1 MENNLDFNMLST
13 LFDQLYNILPTILWA
28 VFFIFLGWV
37 VYKLIILLIRSVLKL
52 SKVDRLSAKINE
64 VDFLEK
70 SSFKID
76 VGKIILFF
84 VKCFVIL
91 ILLIMGADM
100 LGLTAVSDVA
110 GQLITYL
117 PRFLSGVV
125 ILAIGIVIATFIKN
139 TIQCMLR
146 SFDLSGSKFI
156 SGLAFYI
163 ILIIATI
170 TALNQIG
177 VNTDIVTNNILILL
191 GAFLAAFTIA
201 LGLGSKD
208 IVYRL
213 ILGFYTRKNFE
224 AGMRIRVDGVEG
236 VIVLIDNISLVIAME
251 DKKVVFPIKNI
262 TNRNIEILHENP

>member
-1 MENNLDFNMLST
+1 MENNLDFNILRT
-13 LFDQLYNILPTILWA
+13 FLDQLYDILPKILWT

-37 VYKLIILLIRSVLKL
+37 IYKLIILLIRSVLKL
-52 SKVDRLSAKINE
+52 SKIDRLSAKINE
-64 VDFLEK
+64 ADFLEK

-76 VGKIILFF
+76 VSRIILFF
-84 VKCFVIL
+84 AKCFIIL
-91 ILLIMGADM
+91 VLFIMGADM

-110 GQLITYL
+110 SQIITYL
-117 PRFLSGVV
+117 PRFLSGVA
-125 ILAIGIVIATFIKN
+125 ILAIGIVIATFIKK
-139 TIQCMLR
+139 TIQGMLL
-146 SFDLSGSKFI
+146 SFDMSGSKFI

-177 VNTDIVTNNILILL
+177 INTDIITNNILILL

-213 ILGFYTRKNFE
+213 ILGFYTRKNLE
-224 AGMRIRVDGVEG
+224 AGMRIRVNGVEG
-236 VIVLIDNISLVIAME
+236 VIVLIDNISLIIALE
-251 DKKVVFPIKNI
+251 DRKVVFPIKNI
-262 TNRNIEILHENP
+262 TNRNIEILHETP

>member
-1 MENNLDFNMLST
+1 M
-13 LFDQLYNILPTILWA
+13 IGGI
-28 VFFIFLGWV
+28 
-37 VYKLIILLIRSVLKL
+37 LKL
-52 SKVDRLSAKINE
+52 SKIDKLSAKINE
-64 VDFLEK
+64 ADFLEK

-76 VGKIILFF
+76 LRKVILFF
-84 VKCFVIL
+84 IKCFAIL

-125 ILAIGIVIATFIKN
+125 ILAIGIVIATFVKN
-139 TIQCMLR
+139 AIQGMLK
-146 SFDLSGSKFI
+146 SFDMSGSKFI
-156 SGLAFYI
+156 AGLAFYV
-163 ILIIATI
+163 ILIITAI

-177 VNTDIVTNNILILL
+177 VNTDIITNNILILL

-236 VIVLIDNISLVIAME
+236 IIVLIDNLSLVVAME
-251 DKKVVFPIKNI
+251 DKKIVFPIKNI
-262 TNRNIEILHENP
+262 TNRNIEILHDNP